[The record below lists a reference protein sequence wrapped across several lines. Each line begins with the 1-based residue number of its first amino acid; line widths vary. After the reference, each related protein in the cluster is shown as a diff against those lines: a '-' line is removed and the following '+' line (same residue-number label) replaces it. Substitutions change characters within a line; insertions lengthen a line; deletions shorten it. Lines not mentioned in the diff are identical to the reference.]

1 MPEKAPS
8 LPKAKTFVPPSGR
21 LDAPYV
27 LIGEAPGK
35 VEVRERRV
43 FVGPAGNEL
52 NNCLNAANIG
62 RPFCYIT
69 NTVKDIDHHKDTYIQ
84 LYKNKRPLSDPIISP
99 AGQAYL
105 DFLQWELSQTTAKYF
120 GAIGGLALFALT
132 GRTGITKW
140 RGSILDCTLVEGRKV
155 IPMLH
160 PATVIAPKFQYLNKR
175 LIIFDLK
182 RLRNCQSGLAVPTDR
197 EVTIAPTFIQTMD
210 FLNYCQQKGLEG
222 NRVSY
227 DIEVFMN
234 RVHKQ
239 VSCIAFAI
247 NRHAMCIPFADAQGD
262 YFLIKQEME
271 IWKKIA
277 EILEDPKI
285 RICGQNLIFDGH
297 FLLRIYGI
305 RVTNLDDTMIAQ
317 NTIMPDYPKG
327 LDFITSL
334 WTDHPY
340 YKADGKAFF
349 KGSGKYQKFWIYNAT
364 DANIC
369 DEVLPKQIIEVD
381 RLHNMQI
388 YKSQTKLVEPL
399 VYMMEK
405 GLKVNVQKMET
416 ANRDYE
422 DKINEAQEA
431 LDKIAGRSLNAN
443 SSKQLK
449 EYFLDKKKIKP
460 FKKNGKATYDDN
472 AMKRLIRKGF
482 KEAKLIQQ
490 IRRYTKLRS
499 TYLNLGKVDDDGRIR
514 CSYNPVGTRYSR
526 LSSSKNIWGSGGNQ
540 QNWPHALQEI
550 LIPDPGYVYYAFDLS
565 QAENRIVAYVGG
577 ILNMMDCFE
586 TKTDVH
592 AKTARMIMQ
601 AYYGGRIPEDITVH
615 SLSPIGDGT
624 HDWRFWG
631 KKSNHGFNY
640 DLGYKN
646 FSLVNE
652 LKETDGKMIYL
663 AYHRLYPGVQQS
675 YHSYV
680 RQQLRNGRTLTN
692 LKGRRTLFLGPISGP
707 KADATFKE
715 AYSCNPQGTVGDII
729 NQWGVNYIYYNQDL
743 FRLIELLRQ
752 VHDEIGFQ
760 IPLKVP
766 WSEHAKM
773 LRLVKKNLEQPL
785 TTHNGR
791 TFVIPAELTMG
802 VHMNKEL
809 GIEIDFDKDITDTLK
824 YSWQALN
831 DSFYDCITKKGR
843 LSD

>member
-1 MPEKAPS
+1 ML
-8 LPKAKTFVPPSGR
+8 LPKAKTTVPPSGR
-21 LDAPYV
+21 LDASYV
-27 LIGEAPGK
+27 LVGEQPGR

-52 NNCLNAANIG
+52 NSDLNAANIG
-62 RPFCYIT
+62 RPFCYLT
-69 NTVKDIDHHKDTYIQ
+69 NVIKDLDRHKDTYIQ
-84 LYKNKRPLSDPIISP
+84 LYKNKRPLKDPIVSP
-99 AGQAYL
+99 TGQAYL
-105 DFLQWELSQTTAKYF
+105 DFLKWELSQTTAKYF
-120 GAIGGLALFALT
+120 GAIGAVALFALT

-140 RGSILDCTLVEGRKV
+140 RGSILDCTLVEGRKI

-160 PATVIAPKFQYLNKR
+160 PATVIPPKFQYLNKR

-182 RLRNCQSGLAVPTDR
+182 RLRNCQSGLMVPTDR
-197 EVTIAPTFIQTMD
+197 EVTIAPTLIQTMN

-262 YFLIKQEME
+262 YFLLKQEIE

-285 RICGQNLIFDGH
+285 RICGQNLVFDGH
-297 FLLRIYGI
+297 FLLRTYGI
-305 RVTNLDDTMIAQ
+305 RVTNLDDTMVAQ

-364 DANIC
+364 DANVC
-369 DEVLPKQIIEVD
+369 DEVLPKQMTEVD

-388 YKSQTKLVEPL
+388 YKSQTELIEPL
-399 VYMMEK
+399 VYMMER
-405 GLKVNVQKMET
+405 GLKVDIQKMEAT
-416 ANRDYE
+416 NRNYE
-422 DKINEAQEA
+422 SKIEEAQEV
-431 LDKIAGRSLNAN
+431 LDKIVGRHLNAN
-443 SSKQLK
+443 SPKQLK
-449 EYFLDKKKIKP
+449 EYFFDEKKIKP
-460 FKKNGKATYDDN
+460 FKSKGKDTYDDN
-472 AMKRLIRKGF
+472 AMKRMIRKGIE
-482 KEAKLIQQ
+482 EAKLIQQ

-499 TYLNLGKVDDDGRIR
+499 TYLNLGKVDNDGRIR

-540 QNWPHALQEI
+540 QNWPHVLQEI
-550 LIPDPGYVYYAFDLS
+550 LVPDPGYVYYAFDLS

-577 ILNMMDCFE
+577 VLNMIECFE
-586 TKTDVH
+586 TETDVH
-592 AKTARMIMQ
+592 ARTARIIMH
-601 AYYGGRIPEDITVH
+601 AYYHTKDLDSHDVSDLAP
-615 SLSPIGDGT
+615 LGDGT
-624 HDWRFWG
+624 HNWRFWG
-631 KKSNHGFNY
+631 KKANHGFNY
-640 DLGYKN
+640 DWGYKS
-646 FSLVNE
+646 FSLENE
-652 LKETDGKMIYL
+652 LSETDGKMIYL

-675 YHSYV
+675 YHAYV
-680 RQQLRNGRTLTN
+680 KQQLRNGRILTN
-692 LKGRRTLFLGPISGP
+692 LMGRRTLFLDAISGQ
-707 KADATFKE
+707 KADNTFKE
-715 AYSCNPQGTVGDII
+715 AYSCIPQGTVGDII

-743 FRLIELLRQ
+743 FKPIELLRQ

-773 LRLVKKNLEQPL
+773 LKLIKKNLEQPL

-791 TFVIPAELTMG
+791 IFTIPAELTMG
-802 VHMNKEL
+802 NHMNKEK
-809 GIEIDFDKDITDTLK
+809 GKDISFEGDLADNLKQAWETLNESK
-824 YSWQALN
+824 
-831 DSFYDCITKKGR
+831 
-843 LSD
+843 